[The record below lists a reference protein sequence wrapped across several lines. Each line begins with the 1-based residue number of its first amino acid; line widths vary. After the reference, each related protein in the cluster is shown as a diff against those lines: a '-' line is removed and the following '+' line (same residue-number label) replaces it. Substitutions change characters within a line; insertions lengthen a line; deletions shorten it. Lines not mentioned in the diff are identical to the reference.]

1 MRIVNAGDP
10 REPLGL
16 DSIGTP
22 STGEVSAPGL
32 PGAAEPEWS
41 CDGAASPTAP
51 PGEGDDDQRGEGD
64 RARPGEGHAGARPV
78 PLLPGLTAG
87 SPAAHRGQST
97 PASYVGRSS
106 AHSAR
111 SG

>member
-1 MRIVNAGDP
+1 MTCVNPSASM
-10 REPLGL
+10 
-16 DSIGTP
+16 SIGTP

-32 PGAAEPEWS
+32 PGDAEWS
-41 CDGAASPTAP
+41 WVAAPSPGTHPASATTTSAARAIA
-51 PGEGDDDQRGEGD
+51 RG
-64 RARPGEGHAGARPV
+64 RAQGHAGARPV